1 VLRVVEVAD
10 CGSDCVDGVVRTHS
24 LFDSMKNP
32 GMDAGSEY
40 CVPVSDLPIP
50 VIRYD
55 AQGQRRYMNRAA
67 QAMMRAASGGS
78 SASYAET
85 GLLLPQTLQQYLDVM
100 HEVANTGN
108 ARELELSFDG
118 LPEAQREHFLVQF
131 VSDPVQDDQSGVLAI
146 YFDITARKRAE
157 AKLRERESFLESLLD
172 TIPIPVFSKDRG
184 GRYLHLNRAFEAF
197 LGVPKQRFVGKTVF
211 ETSPYELAQTYFAMD
226 EDLFAKG
233 GIQRYEFKVQN
244 ASKAVRDVEFSKAVF
259 HDDQGRQAGLIG
271 AILDITE
278 RKRVEFEQREQ
289 YDEILLLN
297 KSLEGKALELSDAR
311 AQLIT
316 VLHTIPDMVWLKSTT
331 GVFQL
336 CNHSFEQFVGKSK
349 AEILG
354 RTDYAIFDAELADFF
369 REREKA
375 AIDAM
380 HVCVDE
386 EWVVAPATGER
397 TLLETRRLP
406 VFDAAG
412 TVAAVLGV
420 ARDITE
426 RRRFDEK
433 LARREREFRTLVENS
448 PDTVARY
455 GKDFRRIYV
464 NPTFAA
470 LTMGGA
476 AALLDRSPSEFPG
489 GAGTVLYE
497 RQLAEVFETASDREF
512 ELTWEAADGRHL
524 THLLRLTP
532 ELGANGTV
540 ETVLAVGR
548 DISELHASRGKIHRM
563 AYFDALTALPN
574 RVLFNER
581 LRDAVTAGSG
591 SRLTAVMMIDMD
603 RFKGVND
610 TMGHAVGD
618 ELLREAASRLL
629 GCVRP
634 GDTVARFGGDE
645 FAILLPEV
653 SGRGVLEQIS
663 TMILKRLD
671 EPFPLDGREVFISC
685 SIGIALYPIDSTDAK
700 DLLRYADS
708 AMYLAKRSGR
718 RGFRFYTR
726 DLTIEATSRLLLESE
741 LRRAI
746 DQGELELHYQPQVL
760 LQGAEVIGSEALLRW
775 KRPGEGFVRPG
786 QFVPLAEETGLIVD
800 LGRWVLREACRA
812 AAEWNVAGAARH
824 KVSIN
829 LSARQFQSR
838 DLLPVIQDI
847 LEETGCQPQWLQF
860 EITESLL
867 LAENDSVMSALLAF
881 ENMGLSI
888 AIDDFGTGYSA
899 LSYLTRFPIDT
910 LKIDRT
916 FVQRVTSDRR
926 HAELV
931 KAILSI
937 ARCLGQRVVAEG
949 VETVEQAAF
958 LDAHGCKVAQ
968 GFLYSKP
975 LPKSEMASLPRF
987 LSPGV
992 AYDGKP

>member
-1 VLRVVEVAD
+1 MLRLAGVAD
-10 CGSDCVDGVVRTHS
+10 SGDDCIDDGVVRALS
-24 LFDSMKNP
+24 LFDSMKNL
-32 GMDAGSEY
+32 GMDAENGY
-40 CVPVSDLPIP
+40 CVPVSDLPMP

-55 AQGQRRYMNRAA
+55 AHGQRRYMNSAA
-67 QAMMRAASGGS
+67 QAMLGDASGGAC
-78 SASYAET
+78 ASYAES
-85 GLLLPQTLQQYLDVM
+85 GLLSPNALRQYGDAIR
-100 HEVANTGN
+100 EVAETGV

-118 LPEAQREHFLVQF
+118 LPEAQRQHYLVQF
-131 VSDPVQDDQSGVLAI
+131 VSDPVQDSPAGVLAI
-146 YFDITARKRAE
+146 YFDVTARKRAE

-172 TIPIPVFSKDRG
+172 TIPIPVFSKDRE
-184 GRYLHLNRAFEAF
+184 GRYLHLNRAFEEF

-211 ETSPYELAQTYFAMD
+211 ETSPHALAQTYFAKD
-226 EDLFAKG
+226 EELFAKG

-244 ASKAVRDVEFSKAVF
+244 AKQAVRDVEFSKAVF

-278 RKRVEFEQREQ
+278 RKQAEFEQRAQ
-289 YDEILLLN
+289 YEKILLLN
-297 KSLEGKALELSDAR
+297 RSLEAKALELSDAR

-331 GVFQL
+331 GILLL
-336 CNHSFEQFVGKSK
+336 CNQSFEQFVGKSK

-354 RTDYAIFDAELADFF
+354 RTDYVVFDAELADYF
-369 REREKA
+369 RERDKA

-412 TVAAVLGV
+412 AVAGVLGV
-420 ARDITE
+420 ARDMTE
-426 RRRFDEK
+426 RHRFDER

-455 GKDFRRIYV
+455 GRDFRRLYV
-464 NPTFAA
+464 NPTFAS
-470 LTMGGA
+470 LTRGGA
-476 AALLDRSPSEFPG
+476 NALLGKSPSEFPG
-489 GAGTVLYE
+489 GRATVLYE
-497 RQLAEVFETASDREF
+497 RQLEEVFATASDREF
-512 ELTWEAADGRHL
+512 ELSWEAADGRQL

-548 DISELHASRGKIHRM
+548 DISELHASRAKIHRM

-581 LRDAVTAGSG
+581 LREALTSSAEC
-591 SRLTAVMMIDMD
+591 RFTAVMMIDMD

-610 TMGHAVGD
+610 TLGHAVGD
-618 ELLREAASRLL
+618 ELLREAACRLL
-629 GCVRP
+629 DCVRA

-653 SGRGVLEQIS
+653 SEHGILEQIS
-663 TMILKRLD
+663 EMIIKRLD
-671 EPFPLDGREVFISC
+671 EPFLLDGREVFISC
-685 SIGIALYPIDSTDAK
+685 SIGIALYPTDSTDAK

-708 AMYLAKRSGR
+708 AMYQAKRTGR
-718 RGFRFYTR
+718 RGFRFYTK
-726 DLTIEATSRLLLESE
+726 DMTIEATARLLLESE

-746 DQGELELHYQPQVL
+746 DQGEFELHYQPQVL

-786 QFVPLAEETGLIVD
+786 QFIPLAEETGLIVD

-812 AAEWNVAGAARH
+812 AAEWNTDGSVRH

-838 DLLPVIQDI
+838 DLVLVVKEI
-847 LEETGCQPQWLQF
+847 LEETGCRPQWLEF

-881 ENMGLSI
+881 EDMGLSI

-916 FVQRVTSDRR
+916 FIQRVTSDRR

-949 VETVEQAAF
+949 VETIEQAAF
-958 LDAHGCKVAQ
+958 LDAHGCEVAQ

-975 LPKSEMASLPRF
+975 LPKSEIASLPRY
-987 LSPGV
+987 LSVTCG
-992 AYDGKP
+992 GKS